1 MLRVGLTGG
10 LGSGKTTVAA
20 IFRSLGAQVMEA
32 DTVARA
38 MMQPGEAVYDEI
50 VRAFGPAVVRADR
63 TLDRH
68 RLAKIAFTDG
78 RLAELNAI
86 VHPPVIAEQR
96 RWMDALEKQQPDAV
110 AIYETALLFEASR
123 AAGTRGWQERFDR
136 RILVTA
142 PEPLRIA
149 RYVARMGG
157 PDADAAARAVLEE
170 EARRRIAAQMSD
182 EEKVR
187 LSDTIIRNDASL
199 EDVGRQTQAVYRELQ
214 ALATP
219 SMNHRNKSKERTTRL

>member
-1 MLRVGLTGG
+1 MVRVGLTGG

-32 DTVARA
+32 DAVGRA
-38 MMQPGEAVYDEI
+38 MMQPGEAVYAEI
-50 VRAFGPAVVRADR
+50 VRAFGPTVVQADG

-68 RLAKIAFTDG
+68 ALARFAFADG

-96 RWMDALEKQQPDAV
+96 RGMEALEKEQPDAV

-123 AAGTRGWQERFDR
+123 TAGTRDWQDRFDR

-142 PEPLRIA
+142 PEALRIA

-157 PDADAAARAVLEE
+157 ANPDAARREALER
-170 EARRRIAAQMSD
+170 EARERMSAQMPD
-182 EEKVR
+182 EEKMR
-187 LSDTIIRNDASL
+187 LSDAIIRNDGSL
-199 EDVGRQTQAVYRELQ
+199 EDVTQQTESVYRELRS
-214 ALATP
+214 LARA
-219 SMNHRNKSKERTTRL
+219 SR

>member
-32 DTVARA
+32 DAVGRA
-38 MMQPGEAVYDEI
+38 MMQPGEAVYAEI
-50 VRAFGPAVVRADR
+50 VRTFGPTVVRADG

-68 RLAKIAFTDG
+68 KLAKFAFADG
-78 RLAELNAI
+78 RLTELNAI

-96 RWMDALEKQQPDAV
+96 RWMEALEKEQPDAV
-110 AIYETALLFEASR
+110 AIYETALLFEASIT
-123 AAGTRGWQERFDR
+123 AGTRDWQDRFDR

-142 PEPLRIA
+142 PEVLRIA

-157 PDADAAARAVLEE
+157 ANPDAARRAALES
-170 EARRRIAAQMSD
+170 EARERMGAQMPD
-182 EEKVR
+182 EEKMR
-187 LSDTIIRNDASL
+187 LSDTVIRNDSSL
-199 EDVGRQTQAVYRELQ
+199 EDLKRETDAVYRELRVLAQ
-214 ALATP
+214 AP
-219 SMNHRNKSKERTTRL
+219 R

>member
-20 IFRSLGAQVMEA
+20 IFRSLGAPVMEA
-32 DTVARA
+32 DEVARA
-38 MMQPGEAVYDEI
+38 MMQPGQAVYEQI
-50 VRAFGPAVVRADR
+50 VQSFGPAVVRTDG
-63 TLDRH
+63 TLDR
-68 RLAKIAFTDG
+68 RTLAQMAFREG

-96 RWMDALEKQQPDAV
+96 RWVETLEREQPDAV
-110 AIYETALLFEASR
+110 AIYETALLFEASK
-123 AAGTRGWQERFDR
+123 AAGTLDWQQRFDR

-142 PEPLRIA
+142 PEALRIA
-149 RYVARMGG
+149 RYVARTGG
-157 PDADAAARAVLEE
+157 PNADAATRAALEE
-170 EARRRIAAQMSD
+170 EAWQRMAAQMPE

-199 EDVGRQTQAVYRELQ
+199 EDVARQTEAVYQELR
-214 ALATP
+214 ALAGV
-219 SMNHRNKSKERTTRL
+219 SR

>member
-1 MLRVGLTGG
+1 MVRVGLTGG

-20 IFRSLGAQVMEA
+20 IFRELGAQVMEA
-32 DTVARA
+32 DAVGRA
-38 MMQPGEAVYDEI
+38 MMQPGEAVYAEI
-50 VRAFGPAVVRADR
+50 VRAFGPIVVRPDG

-68 RLAKIAFTDG
+68 ELAKFAFADG

-96 RWMDALEKQQPDAV
+96 RWMEALEKEQPDAV

-123 AAGTRGWQERFDR
+123 TTGTRDWQERFDR

-142 PEPLRIA
+142 PEALRIA

-157 PDADAAARAVLEE
+157 ANPDAARRAALER
-170 EARRRIAAQMSD
+170 EARERMNAQMPD
-182 EEKVR
+182 EEKML
-187 LSDTIIRNDASL
+187 LSDTVIRNDASL
-199 EDVGRQTQAVYRELQ
+199 EDLRRQTETVYQELRS
-214 ALATP
+214 LARA
-219 SMNHRNKSKERTTRL
+219 SR

>member
-20 IFRSLGAQVMEA
+20 IFRELGAQVMEA
-32 DTVARA
+32 DEVARA
-38 MMQPGEAVYDEI
+38 MMLPGEVVYREI
-50 VRAFGPAVVRADR
+50 VETFGRGVLRENG
-63 TLDRH
+63 TLDRSK
-68 RLAKIAFTDG
+68 LAKIAFAGG

-96 RWMDALEKQQPDAV
+96 RWMTALEKEQPDAV

-123 AAGTRGWQERFDR
+123 AAGTRDWQARFDR

-149 RYVARMGG
+149 RYVARIAGSH
-157 PDADAAARAVLEE
+157 PDEATRRTLEA
-170 EARRRIAAQMSD
+170 EARERMAAQMPD
-182 EEKVR
+182 EEKMR
-187 LSDTIIRNDASL
+187 LSDTIIRNDTSF
-199 EDVGRQTQAVYRELQ
+199 EEVRRQTEAVYRELRE
-214 ALATP
+214 LARG
-219 SMNHRNKSKERTTRL
+219 SR

>member
-20 IFRSLGAQVMEA
+20 IFRNLGAQVMEA
-32 DTVARA
+32 DAVGRA
-38 MMQPGEAVYDEI
+38 MMQPGEAVYAEI
-50 VRAFGPAVVRADR
+50 VRVFGPTVVRADG
-63 TLDRH
+63 TLDRQ
-68 RLAKIAFTDG
+68 RLAKFAFEGG

-96 RWMDALEKQQPDAV
+96 RWMEALEKEKPEAV

-123 AAGTRGWQERFDR
+123 AAGTRDWQERFDR

-142 PEPLRIA
+142 PEEVRIA

-157 PDADAAARAVLEE
+157 VNPDAARREALEH
-170 EARRRIAAQMSD
+170 EARERMGAQMPD
-182 EEKVR
+182 EEKMR
-187 LSDTIIRNDASL
+187 LSDIVLRNDGSQ
-199 EDVGRQTQAVYRELQ
+199 EDVTRQTEAVYRELC
-214 ALATP
+214 ALARA
-219 SMNHRNKSKERTTRL
+219 SR

>member
-1 MLRVGLTGG
+1 MVRVGLTGG

-32 DTVARA
+32 DAVGRA
-38 MMQPGEAVYDEI
+38 MMQPGEAVYAEI
-50 VRAFGPAVVRADR
+50 VRAFGPTVVRADG

-68 RLAKIAFTDG
+68 ALARFAFADG

-96 RWMDALEKQQPDAV
+96 RWMEALEKEQPDAV

-123 AAGTRGWQERFDR
+123 TAGTRDWRDRFDR

-142 PEPLRIA
+142 PEALRIA

-157 PDADAAARAVLEE
+157 ANPDAARREALER
-170 EARRRIAAQMSD
+170 EARERMSAQMPD
-182 EEKVR
+182 EEKMR
-187 LSDTIIRNDASL
+187 LSDAIIRNDGSL
-199 EDVGRQTQAVYRELQ
+199 EDVTQQTESVYRELRS
-214 ALATP
+214 LARA
-219 SMNHRNKSKERTTRL
+219 SR

>member
-20 IFRSLGAQVMEA
+20 IFRELGAQVMEA
-32 DTVARA
+32 DAVGRA
-38 MMQPGEAVYDEI
+38 MMQPGEAVYREI
-50 VRAFGPAVVRADR
+50 VKTFGPGVLRADK
-63 TLDRH
+63 TLDR
-68 RLAKIAFTDG
+68 RKLAKIAFAEG

-96 RWMDALEKQQPDAV
+96 RWMEALEKEQPDAV

-123 AAGTRGWQERFDR
+123 AAGTRDWQERFDR

-142 PEPLRIA
+142 PEALRIA

-157 PDADAAARAVLEE
+157 PNADAATRAALEA
-170 EARRRIAAQMSD
+170 EARERMVAQMP
-182 EEKVR
+182 EQEKMR
-187 LSDTIIRNDASL
+187 LSDTIIRNDTSF
-199 EDVGRQTQAVYRELQ
+199 EEVTRQTEAVYRKLREL
-214 ALATP
+214 ARG
-219 SMNHRNKSKERTTRL
+219 SR

>member
-32 DTVARA
+32 DAVGRA
-38 MMQPGEAVYDEI
+38 MMQPGEAVYAEI
-50 VRAFGPAVVRADR
+50 VRTFGPTVVRADG

-68 RLAKIAFTDG
+68 KLAKFAFADG
-78 RLAELNAI
+78 RLSELNAI

-96 RWMDALEKQQPDAV
+96 RWMEALEKEQPDAV

-123 AAGTRGWQERFDR
+123 TAGTRDWQDRFDR

-142 PEPLRIA
+142 PEAVRIA

-157 PDADAAARAVLEE
+157 ANPDAARRAALES
-170 EARRRIAAQMSD
+170 EARERMGAQMPD
-182 EEKVR
+182 EEKMR
-187 LSDTIIRNDASL
+187 LSDTVIRNDASL
-199 EDVGRQTQAVYRELQ
+199 EDLKRETEAVYRELRVLAQ
-214 ALATP
+214 AP
-219 SMNHRNKSKERTTRL
+219 R

>member
-32 DTVARA
+32 DAVGRA
-38 MMQPGEAVYDEI
+38 MMQPGEPVYVE
-50 VRAFGPAVVRADR
+50 VVKVFGPAVVRSDG
-63 TLDRH
+63 TLDR
-68 RLAKIAFTDG
+68 RKLATIAFAEG

-96 RWMDALEKQQPDAV
+96 RWMEALEREQPDAV
-110 AIYETALLFEASR
+110 AIYETALLFEASKT
-123 AAGTRGWQERFDR
+123 AATREWQKRFDQ

-142 PEPLRIA
+142 PEALRIA

-157 PDADAAARAVLEE
+157 PHADAAQRATLEE
-170 EARRRIAAQMSD
+170 EARERIAAQMPE
-182 EEKVR
+182 EEKMR
-187 LSDTIIRNDASL
+187 LSDTIICNDASL
-199 EDVGRQTQAVYRELQ
+199 EGVTRQTEAVYRELC
-214 ALATP
+214 ALE
-219 SMNHRNKSKERTTRL
+219 KSLAMKRPH

>member
-10 LGSGKTTVAA
+10 LGSGKTTVAG

-32 DTVARA
+32 DFVGRA

-50 VRAFGPAVVRADR
+50 VRAFGPAVVRADG
-63 TLDRH
+63 TLDRQK
-68 RLAKIAFTDG
+68 LATIAFTDG

-96 RWMDALEKQQPDAV
+96 RWMEALEQEQPNAV
-110 AIYETALLFEASR
+110 AIYETALLFEASK
-123 AAGTRGWQERFDR
+123 AAGTRHWQERFDR

-142 PEPLRIA
+142 PEALRIA

-157 PDADAAARAVLEE
+157 PDASPATREALEE
-170 EARRRIAAQMSD
+170 EARQRMAAQMPD
-182 EEKVR
+182 EEKMR
-187 LSDTIIRNDASL
+187 LSDTIIRNDTSL
-199 EDVGRQTQAVYRELQ
+199 ESVTRQTEAVYQELR
-214 ALATP
+214 ALAAA
-219 SMNHRNKSKERTTRL
+219 SR

>member
-32 DTVARA
+32 DAVGRA
-38 MMQPGEAVYDEI
+38 MMQPGESVYAQ
-50 VRAFGPAVVRADR
+50 VVKVFGPAVVRSDG
-63 TLDRH
+63 TLDR
-68 RLAKIAFTDG
+68 RKLATIAFADG

-96 RWMDALEKQQPDAV
+96 RWMEALEREQPDAV
-110 AIYETALLFEASR
+110 AIYETALLFEASK
-123 AAGTRGWQERFDR
+123 AAATCDWQERFDR

-142 PEPLRIA
+142 PKALRIA

-157 PDADAAARAVLEE
+157 PHADAAQRAALEE
-170 EARRRIAAQMSD
+170 EARERIAAQMPE
-182 EEKVR
+182 EEKMR

-199 EDVGRQTQAVYRELQ
+199 EGVTRQTEAVYRELC
-214 ALATP
+214 ALE
-219 SMNHRNKSKERTTRL
+219 KSLAMKRPH

>member
-10 LGSGKTTVAA
+10 LGSGKTTVAG

-32 DTVARA
+32 DAVGRA
-38 MMQPGEAVYDEI
+38 MMQPGEGVYDEI
-50 VRAFGPAVVRADR
+50 VRAFGPGVVRADR
-63 TLDRH
+63 TLDRR

-78 RLAELNAI
+78 RFAELNAI
-86 VHPPVIAEQR
+86 VHPPVIAEQQ
-96 RWMDALEKQQPDAV
+96 RWMEALEREQPDAI

-123 AAGTRGWQERFDR
+123 TAGTRDWQERFDR
-136 RILVTA
+136 RILVTS

-157 PDADAAARAVLEE
+157 ANPTAADRAALER
-170 EARRRIAAQMSD
+170 EARERMAAQMPD
-182 EEKVR
+182 EEKLR

-199 EDVGRQTQAVYRELQ
+199 EDVTRQTEAVYRELR
-214 ALATP
+214 ARAAT
-219 SMNHRNKSKERTTRL
+219 SR

>member
-32 DTVARA
+32 DTVGRA
-38 MMQPGEAVYDEI
+38 MMEPGHAVYREI
-50 VRAFGPAVVRADR
+50 VRVFGPDVVRNDD
-63 TLDRH
+63 TLDRA
-68 RLAKIAFTDG
+68 RLAKLAFADG

-96 RWMDALEKQQPDAV
+96 RWMDELEREQPEAI

-123 AAGTRGWQERFDR
+123 AAGTPDWQDRFDR

-142 PEPLRIA
+142 PESLRIA

-157 PDADAAARAVLEE
+157 THPDAARRAALEH
-170 EARRRIAAQMSD
+170 EARERMAAQMPD
-182 EEKVR
+182 EEKMR
-187 LSDTIIRNDASL
+187 LSDIIIRNDASL
-199 EDVGRQTQAVYRELQ
+199 EDVRRQTEAVYRELRS
-214 ALATP
+214 LAAAP
-219 SMNHRNKSKERTTRL
+219 R

>member
-32 DTVARA
+32 DAVGRA
-38 MMQPGEAVYDEI
+38 MMQPGEAVYAEI
-50 VRAFGPAVVRADR
+50 VRVFGPAVVRADG
-63 TLDRH
+63 TLDRRELA
-68 RLAKIAFTDG
+68 RLAFADG

-96 RWMDALEKQQPDAV
+96 RWMEALEREQPDAV
-110 AIYETALLFEASR
+110 AIYETALLFEASKT
-123 AAGTRGWQERFDR
+123 AGTRDWQERFDR

-142 PEPLRIA
+142 PEALRIA

-157 PDADAAARAVLEE
+157 PNADAATRAALEE
-170 EARRRIAAQMSD
+170 EARERMGAQMPD
-182 EEKVR
+182 EEKMR
-187 LSDTIIRNDASL
+187 LSDTIIRNDASF
-199 EDVGRQTQAVYRELQ
+199 EDVTRQTEAVYRELR
-214 ALATP
+214 ALAASLAMKRP
-219 SMNHRNKSKERTTRL
+219 Q